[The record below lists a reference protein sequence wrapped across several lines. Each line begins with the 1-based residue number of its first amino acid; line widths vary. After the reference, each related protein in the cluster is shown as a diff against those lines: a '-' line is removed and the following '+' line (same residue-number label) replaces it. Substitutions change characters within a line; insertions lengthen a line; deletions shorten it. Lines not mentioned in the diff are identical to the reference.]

1 MPINAV
7 TSHTISIQH
16 HYIHYLERKGQT
28 SDSPLLILF
37 HGFPENAH
45 AWEALINALPT
56 DYHVIAP
63 DLPGYHTLSA
73 MLNYYREMPQMA
85 PEAHAPEAELTR
97 LRVPNIRVTLP
108 TLVLWGRL
116 DDAFDEGILDGLAT
130 YVPDLRIVYHDT
142 ATHWVHREQATW
154 AAKQIVGFILA
165 SKADFQKGVAPGGGH

>member
-1 MPINAV
+1 
-7 TSHTISIQH
+7 
-16 HYIHYLERKGQT
+16 
-28 SDSPLLILF
+28 
-37 HGFPENAH
+37 
-45 AWEALINALPT
+45 
-56 DYHVIAP
+56 
-63 DLPGYHTLSA
+63 
-73 MLNYYREMPQMA
+73 MPQMA

-154 AAKQIVGFILA
+154 AEKQIVGFILA
-165 SKADFQKGVAPGGGH
+165 SNSDFQKGVAPGGGH